1 MNMHSALVLIAAT
14 AAGAHAQQVSLQMLG
29 NIYPLDMSA
38 DGTVIVGN
46 DFVYETVRWTES
58 GGLVNLGRG
67 TQSLGRGAGTP
78 DVSDDGTRVSASII
92 TSDGQYVTQGVWTEG
107 QGWTEL
113 MPPPPAD
120 GGLID
125 LAYGSAW
132 GISGDGQQLVGLY
145 WRPND
150 FANGGAHASIAS
162 TPGGVTDLGSSGG
175 NSRANHANYDGSVI
189 VGWDEGTGGVWQPTV
204 WENGTLT
211 RLPTEEAFT
220 EATHVNPAGDIIGGY
235 VYDTIFGYFP
245 AALWD
250 RTPTGWDLRVLGT
263 LFGTTGPF
271 GLASVGGMTPDGSIV
286 VGYNRFNPSASTGF
300 IWTEDDGME
309 DIKVWL
315 TDRGVTIP
323 AQLLILDLTCISADG
338 LIMAGIGVNR
348 NNGFPQGFRIVITP
362 ACAAD
367 WNKDGLVN
375 FFDVSGFIAD
385 FNAAD
390 PAADLNGDT
399 LFNFFDV
406 AEFIAIYNAGCP

>member
-1 MNMHSALVLIAAT
+1 MNMHSALALIAAT

-204 WENGTLT
+204 WENGVLT

-338 LIMAGIGVNR
+338 LVMAGIGVNR

-362 ACAAD
+362 ECAAD
-367 WNKDGLVN
+367 WNRDGLVN

-385 FNAAD
+385 FNDAD
-390 PAADLNGDT
+390 PAADLNDDG

>member
-1 MNMHSALVLIAAT
+1 
-14 AAGAHAQQVSLQMLG
+14 
-29 NIYPLDMSA
+29 
-38 DGTVIVGN
+38 
-46 DFVYETVRWTES
+46 
-58 GGLVNLGRG
+58 
-67 TQSLGRGAGTP
+67 
-78 DVSDDGTRVSASII
+78 
-92 TSDGQYVTQGVWTEG
+92 
-107 QGWTEL
+107 
-113 MPPPPAD
+113 
-120 GGLID
+120 
-125 LAYGSAW
+125 
-132 GISGDGQQLVGLY
+132 
-145 WRPND
+145 
-150 FANGGAHASIAS
+150 
-162 TPGGVTDLGSSGG
+162 
-175 NSRANHANYDGSVI
+175 VI

-204 WENGTLT
+204 WENGVLT

-338 LIMAGIGVNR
+338 LVMAGIGVNR

-362 ACAAD
+362 ECAAD
-367 WNKDGLVN
+367 WNRDGLVN

-385 FNAAD
+385 FNDAD
-390 PAADLNGDT
+390 PAADLNDDG